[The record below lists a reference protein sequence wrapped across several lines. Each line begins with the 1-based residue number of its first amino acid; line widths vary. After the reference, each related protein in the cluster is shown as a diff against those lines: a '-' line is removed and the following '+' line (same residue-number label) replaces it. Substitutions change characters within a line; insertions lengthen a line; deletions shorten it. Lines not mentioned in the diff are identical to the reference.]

1 MDIKK
6 LIAGAAAL
14 VMAGSVLTACDDKD
28 KDKDDD
34 KKSSSKAVVTEA
46 VSGSDEEVTTT
57 TAPEEE
63 EPETV
68 ELEKLEIPASESKSP
83 VLEEVGK
90 ITDDSLRFTD
100 DLIYSGD
107 SEETVMIHDYLGN
120 KLADGKAGYVT
131 KLGDTGLYA
140 YYLKGGDIAYQGLI
154 TAEGEEIV
162 SPDEK
167 VGLFR
172 EIDDRFIMAFFPE
185 GTTTNEDE
193 AIYYVTANQF
203 SFMPNDDDILYTGK
217 VKVYDT
223 VNKKF
228 LENTTVTES
237 PSYHIYGDI
246 VSFYDKDM
254 NTVYVSADD
263 KVIEPK
269 EGFNAAG
276 ARFFT
281 GYAEGSYQTL
291 DHDMNLVMSGN
302 TMVSGF
308 DSTKYYVGLFDSE
321 SSSYGLA
328 DWNLETVIEP
338 KYKSINALNDTMF
351 QYSTNDD
358 FKYGLVTADGTEITK
373 DEYDMISETDTPGY
387 YACKKSDGTYDL
399 INSEG
404 KIVDSGST
412 DGYYGLASKKD
423 GDAYVYL
430 VANTGEFSIKTENS
444 LTDFGK
450 GIAYDSKA
458 HVLYDIYTGD
468 KLAEGF
474 DNAYTAYGYIYVIK
488 GTEATVYAVK

>member
-34 KKSSSKAVVTEA
+34 KKSSSKAVVTDA
-46 VSGSDEEVTTT
+46 GSDSKADVTTT
-57 TAPEEE
+57 AEPEEK

-68 ELEKLEIPASESKSP
+68 ELEKLEIPANENKSP

-90 ITDDSLRFTD
+90 LTDDSLKFTD
-100 DLIYSGD
+100 NLIYSGD

-172 EIDDRFIMAFFPE
+172 EIDDRFIMAFNPE

-223 VNKKF
+223 VTKKF

-237 PSYHIYGDI
+237 PNYYTYGDVVGYYNDDYEMI
-246 VSFYDKDM
+246 
-254 NTVYVSADD
+254 YVSADD
-263 KVIEPK
+263 KIIEVDS
-269 EGFNAAG
+269 GLSAAG
-276 ARFFT
+276 TRFFT
-281 GYAEGSYQTL
+281 GYANGRYNVY
-291 DHDMNLVMSGN
+291 DHDMNLVMVTDYVISGSD
-302 TMVSGF
+302 TS
-308 DSTKYYVGLFDSE
+308 DYYLKVYDGENQL
-321 SSSYGLA
+321 YGLL
-328 DWNLETVIEP
+328 DWNLDTVIEP
-338 KYKSINALNDTMF
+338 KYKTIYDLTEYMF
-351 QYSTNDD
+351 EYSTTDEL
-358 FKYGLVTADGTEITK
+358 KYGLVTVDGKEITK
-373 DEYDMISETDTPGY
+373 DEYDLISKTDTPGY

-412 DGYYGLASKKD
+412 DGYYGLAGKQD
-423 GDAYVYL
+423 GDGYAYIA
-430 VANTGEFSIKTENS
+430 ANTGEFSIKTENS